1 MVVRKLEIP
10 PPIPVAL
17 NSIPTSFFEHRY
29 DPSSSPFPQIV
40 ERANRRDNNFPVGC
54 SSFVFATRTC
64 AKWQFARKPAE
75 TEDPYLLGTSTRR
88 GFLVATAKKRKGT
101 KERIIGSDPLGTR
114 GSVD

>member
-54 SSFVFATRTC
+54 SSFVLATRAC

-75 TEDPYLLGTSTRR
+75 TEDPYLLGIVYEAGIPRCNGEEAER
-88 GFLVATAKKRKGT
+88 NEGKNYRERPVGDKGFG
-101 KERIIGSDPLGTR
+101 
-114 GSVD
+114 